1 MSDDAESLLYLFED
15 LKNLLKTY
23 LPDEQVTQI
32 QDAFV
37 VARDAHEGQSRSS
50 GEPYITH
57 PVAVATILAEMHLD
71 YETISAALLHDVIED
86 TPVTKEQLAE
96 QFGVAVAE
104 LVSGVSK
111 LDKLKFRDHK
121 EAQAENF
128 RKMVMAMVQ
137 DIRVILIK
145 LADRTHNMRTL
156 GSLRPDKR
164 RRIARETL
172 EIFSPI
178 ANRLGIHS
186 FKSELEELGF
196 EALYPMRTRVLREAV
211 KRARGNRKE
220 VIDSVYEEIVGRL
233 EENKIPAKI
242 AGREKNLYSIYTKM
256 VKKELRFFE
265 VMDIYAFR
273 VIVQDIDT
281 CYRVLGQMHSLYK
294 PRPGRFKDYIAIPKT
309 NGYQS
314 LHTSLVGPHGVP
326 VEIQIRTEY
335 MDQMADKGVAAHWAY
350 KSDSDT
356 TGTTAQ
362 VRAQMWMKNL
372 LELQQSAGSSF
383 EFIESVKTDLFP
395 DEIYVFTPE
404 GRIHELPAGATAVD
418 FAYAVHTDIGNN
430 CVGAR
435 VDRQPFPL
443 SRPLTSG
450 QTIEIITA
458 PGARPNAAWLN
469 FVVTSKARTKIRQYL
484 KNLRAE
490 ESIILG
496 RRLLGHSL
504 GGKKIEDVPA
514 ENLQQVLADTRHDNL
529 DGLLADIGLGNQMSV
544 VIARRLLGQHDP
556 DAEKRASSGTYRK
569 LPIRGAGGMLVT
581 FAKCCRPIP
590 GDAIIAHISPGKGLV
605 VHQESCPNIRGYNR
619 EPDKYQPV
627 QWDMEQLGEQ
637 EFKTNIIVEV
647 VNHQGVLAQLANV
660 ISATGANIQ
669 GISTEER
676 DARIYLVN
684 LLITAKHRVHLAD
697 IMRKIRVMPDVIRVN
712 RATSK
717 LRIKDSDS

>member
-1 MSDDAESLLYLFED
+1 MYLFED
-15 LKNLLKTY
+15 LKTLLGSY
-23 LPDEQVTQI
+23 LPEEQVTRI
-32 QDAFV
+32 QDAFL
-37 VARDAHEGQSRSS
+37 VARDAHEGQTRSS

-71 YETISAALLHDVIED
+71 YETISAALMHDVIED
-86 TPVTKEQLAE
+86 TPVTKEQLAL
-96 QFGVAVAE
+96 QFGPAVAE

-178 ANRLGIHS
+178 ANRLGIHT

-196 EALYPMRTRVLREAV
+196 EALYPMRARILRESV

-220 VIDSVYEEIVGRL
+220 VIDSVYKEIAGRL
-233 EENKIPAKI
+233 QDAGIKAEVC
-242 AGREKNLYSIYTKM
+242 GREKNLYSIYNKM
-256 VKKELRFFE
+256 VKKELRFYE

-273 VIVQDIDT
+273 VIVDDIDT

-350 KSDSDT
+350 KSNGDI
-356 TGTTAQ
+356 TGSTAQ
-362 VRAQMWMKNL
+362 IRAQRWMKNL

-404 GRIHELPAGATAVD
+404 GRILELPAGATPVD
-418 FAYAVHTDIGNN
+418 FAYAVHTDIGNS

-435 VDRQPFPL
+435 VERQPFPL

-469 FVVTSKARTKIRQYL
+469 FVVTSRARTKIRQFL

-496 RRLLGHSL
+496 RRLLSHSL
-504 GGKKIEDVPA
+504 GGKKFEEIPA
-514 ENLQQVLADTRHDNL
+514 ENLQQVLQDTRHESL

-544 VIARRLLGQHDP
+544 VIARRLLGQHEQEP
-556 DAEKRASSGTYRK
+556 EKKTSPAYRK
-569 LPIRGAGGMLVT
+569 LPIRGASGMLVS

-590 GDAIIAHISPGKGLV
+590 GDAIVAHISPGKGLV
-605 VHQESCPNIRGYNR
+605 VHQEGCPNIRGYNR

-627 QWDMEQLGEQ
+627 QWDMEHLGEQ
-637 EFKTNIIVEV
+637 EFKTGIQVEV

-660 ISATGANIQ
+660 ISATGANIHS
-669 GISTEER
+669 ISTEEK
-676 DARIYLVN
+676 DARVYQVN

-697 IMRKIRVMPDVIRVN
+697 IMRKIRVMPDVLRVN
-712 RATSK
+712 RTTSR
-717 LRIKDSDS
+717 LRTKEADS